1 MALAV
6 VCLLVDNYVARALPG
21 SVGVVGMTV
30 CLGPVCHV
38 GLVCMMSVGL
48 GSLCWLLHCYNI
60 HRTYL
65 VLWMF

>member
-30 CLGPVCHV
+30 FGACLPSGMGVHDVC
-38 GLVCMMSVGL
+38 GFRQP
-48 GSLCWLLHCYNI
+48 LLALTLLQYS
-60 HRTYL
+60 
-65 VLWMF
+65 